1 MKTAQKKAKAKGFD
15 SPSSSNNKNT
25 YTHMKNTGAFNNVKQ
40 PDFKKHKSVPVI
52 VQDNITSKVLV
63 FGHMNEEA
71 YIKSKAEGKVYFYNN
86 DSEKVSVSGSKESTF
101 LHIVKML
108 NDADGSTLLVKV
120 NPGGPTCENGADT
133 CWGEDNSADIMFF
146 KHLQDFL
153 EERKTKMPEGS
164 YTTKLFKKGINK
176 ISQKV
181 GEEAVEMIIDATN
194 GTDKNMIYEGADL
207 MYHLIVLLIYKG
219 YRLEDLARELKKR
232 HK

>member
-1 MKTAQKKAKAKGFD
+1 
-15 SPSSSNNKNT
+15 
-25 YTHMKNTGAFNNVKQ
+25 MKNTGAFNGVKN
-40 PDFKKHKSVPVI
+40 PDFSTYNSVPAI

-71 YIKSKAEGKVYFYNN
+71 YLKTKTEGKVFF
-86 DSEKVSVSGSKESTF
+86 SEPETGKVYAANGKKENAMH
-101 LHIVKML
+101 LVKMM
-108 NDADGSTLLVKV
+108 NDAKGATLLIKV
-120 NPGGPTCENGADT
+120 NPGGPSCENGADT

-153 EERKTKMPEGS
+153 EERKEKMPEGS

-176 ISQKV
+176 ITQKV
-181 GEEAVEMIIDATN
+181 VEESGEMIIDALN

-219 YRLEDLARELKKR
+219 YRLEDLARELKAR